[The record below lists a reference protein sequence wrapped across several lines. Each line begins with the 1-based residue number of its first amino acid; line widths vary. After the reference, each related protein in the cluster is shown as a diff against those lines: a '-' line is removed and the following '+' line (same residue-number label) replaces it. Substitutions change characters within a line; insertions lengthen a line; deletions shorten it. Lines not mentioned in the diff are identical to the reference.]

1 MFDYTQQ
8 VISHKRDTEIDSLD
22 VLFVNAHIIL
32 DMISE
37 LTEYAIVL
45 RNAETKGAINGK
57 LKRMAQEG
65 IITLESLKLNHSDKS
80 I

>member
-1 MFDYTQQ
+1 M
-8 VISHKRDTEIDSLD
+8 
-22 VLFVNAHIIL
+22 FVNAHIIL
-32 DMISE
+32 DKISE

-45 RNAETKGAINGK
+45 RNVETKGAINGK
-57 LKRMAQEG
+57 LKRIMAQEG